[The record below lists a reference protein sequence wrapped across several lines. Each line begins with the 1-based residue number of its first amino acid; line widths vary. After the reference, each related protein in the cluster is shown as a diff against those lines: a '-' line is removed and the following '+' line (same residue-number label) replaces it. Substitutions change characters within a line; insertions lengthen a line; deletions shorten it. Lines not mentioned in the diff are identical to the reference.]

1 MATSEH
7 RITPRFKLHPSLSF
21 HRIEPLSDA
30 EHQSNAINISTT
42 GVYFATKIVLRVGE
56 VVEVLLRMP
65 KRVSGVKTEIRRFK
79 GRVTHIESEN
89 MPPGVSGIGVQFL
102 YFEIRLVAISPP
114 SPARG

>member
-79 GRVTHIESEN
+79 GRVTRHRVGEHAT
-89 MPPGVSGIGVQFL
+89 GGIGD
-102 YFEIRLVAISPP
+102 RCAISLL
-114 SPARG
+114 